1 MGSLSAGV
9 LLKLVEEMDGDR
21 NTSDETRSRKPML
34 LQIRSIIPIL
44 KDGNLWP
51 NRGFYL
57 RVADL
62 THAIHASLPIDQRDM
77 ILNDKLQLGQYI
89 YVERLE
95 RACPVPVLIGMTP
108 IPGRH
113 FCVGKP
119 KDLLSNNF
127 LRYTE
132 NYDSDS
138 ESNNVA
144 IEKKAREKD
153 KSKYS
158 RKGRKR
164 DPGSLEDDKIDSDC
178 SNLSTASSVSRVG
191 RRNWKN
197 SDLSTIKE
205 ITETTVTKHKMK
217 SSVANCNTSV
227 SISSS
232 SLIGQVYYY

>member
-1 MGSLSAGV
+1 MGSLCAGV
-9 LLKLVEEMDGDR
+9 LLKLVEEMDADR
-21 NTSDETRSRKPML
+21 NASDETRKPVL

-51 NRGFYL
+51 NQGFYL

-62 THAIHASLPIDQRDM
+62 THAIYASLPNDQHDM
-77 ILNDKLQLGQYI
+77 ILNDRLQLGQYI

-95 RACPVPVLIGMTP
+95 RACPVPVLIGLTT

-127 LRYTE
+127 LQYAE

-144 IEKKAREKD
+144 VQKKAREKER
-153 KSKYS
+153 SKNAYL

-164 DPGSLEDDKIDSDC
+164 DPGSLEDDGSDSDC
-178 SNLSTASSVSRVG
+178 SNLSTASSVSRVS
-191 RRNWKN
+191 RRNWKS

-205 ITETTVTKHKMK
+205 ITETTVTKRKMK
-217 SSVANCNTSV
+217 STFANHNASV
-227 SISSS
+227 SFSSS
-232 SLIGQVYYY
+232 DLPGL